1 MTTTTATLRRLQ
13 SALRQCLLL
22 AKRAPSKAFWSSCHA
37 SQKSSG
43 QGFEPGMR
51 VLNVAEKNDAAKNL
65 SEIMSR
71 GSYRRRDGLSVY
83 NKIYE
88 FDYSLFNTRCKMVM
102 TSVSGHLLTLDFVS
116 DYRKWYSC
124 SPVELFH
131 APVTRFCSETNYEKI
146 KQTLEKEIRSCD
158 ILVIWTDCDREG
170 ENIGF
175 QIISVCRKV
184 KPGVRVYRARFSE
197 ITPQAVARACQNLVD
212 PDPKLNAA
220 VEVRRELD
228 LRIGAAFT
236 RLQTLRLKREFP
248 QELQDRLVS
257 YGSCQFP
264 TLGFVVER
272 YQQILNFVP
281 EPFWKILVTH
291 QKGNIPADF
300 SWKRHRLFDYQICFL
315 LYQRCLQGDPPR
327 ARVVEMKTKPKSK
340 WRPLPLD
347 TVELEKLASRKLRLS
362 AKETMQI
369 AEKLYT
375 DGLISYPR
383 TETNKFP
390 PDMDLRPMVEAQTQD
405 PCWGDFARRLLAD
418 GLTPRQGTKS
428 DQAHPPIHPIKHT
441 AGLGGN
447 AKRVYELVVRHFLA
461 CLSKDA
467 EGKESTV
474 EVDLNDERFV
484 ATGLMIFARNYL
496 DVYPYDKWNAKEIPN
511 YEMNETFVP
520 NQVKL
525 VDGETSPPPLL
536 KEADLIAL
544 MEKHGIGTDATHAD
558 HIETVKNRLY
568 VALSC
573 DGYLVPGELGM
584 GLVDGYNSMGLE
596 MSKPRLRAELEADLK
611 RICDGTMNPK
621 DVLRR
626 QIELYKDLFSDS
638 ERQIK
643 KLGDSLKKYL
653 GTGQRPAAPTN
664 GPRDHGSAQSR
675 PGAAQSRPGGGGD
688 ATNGDTNNRR
698 GSRRCGLCNQEGHN
712 RRSCPNR

>member
-1 MTTTTATLRRLQ
+1 MTSTATLRRLQ
-13 SALRQCLLL
+13 SSLRRCLLP
-22 AKRAPSKAFWSSCHA
+22 AKRASSKILSSRQA
-37 SQKSSG
+37 SQNSKD
-43 QGFEPGMR
+43 QEFKPGMR

-88 FDYSLFNTRCKMVM
+88 FDYNLFNTNCKMIM
-102 TSVSGHLLTLDFVS
+102 TSVSGHLLTLEFVS
-116 DYRKWYSC
+116 DYRKWHSC

-131 APVTRFCSETNYEKI
+131 APVIMSCGDKNYEKI
-146 KQTLEKEIRSCD
+146 KETLEKEVRYCD
-158 ILVIWTDCDREG
+158 ALVIWTDCDREG

-184 KPGVRVYRARFSE
+184 KPRVRVYRARFSE
-197 ITPQAVARACQNLVD
+197 ITPQAVARACQNLAD

-248 QELQDRLVS
+248 QQLHDRLVS

-272 YQQILNFVP
+272 YRQILNFVP
-281 EPFWKILVTH
+281 EPFWKIHLTH
-291 QKGNIPADF
+291 KKDDILADF
-300 SWKRHRLFDYQICFL
+300 SWKRHRLFDYQLCFL
-315 LYQRCLQGDPPR
+315 LYQRCLQGEPPR
-327 ARVVEMKTKPKSK
+327 AKVVEMKCKPKSK
-340 WRPLPLD
+340 WRPQPMD
-347 TVELEKLASRKLRLS
+347 TVELEKLSSRKLRLS

-383 TETNKFP
+383 TETTKFP
-390 PDMDLRPMVEAQTQD
+390 PDMDLRPLVEAQTQD
-405 PCWGDFARRLLAD
+405 PRWGDFARRLLAD

-428 DQAHPPIHPIKHT
+428 DQAHPPIHPIKH
-441 AGLGGN
+441 AASLEGN

-467 EGKESTV
+467 EGKETTV

-484 ATGLMIFARNYL
+484 ATGLIIFARNYL
-496 DVYPYDKWNAKEIPN
+496 DVYPYDKWSAKEIPN

-520 NQVKL
+520 DQLKL

-568 VALSC
+568 VALTG

-584 GLVDGYNSMGLE
+584 GLVEGYDSMGLE

-611 RICDGTMNPK
+611 KICEGTKNPK

-626 QIELYKDLFSDS
+626 QIELYEDVFSNS

-643 KLGDSLKKYL
+643 KLGESLKKYL
-653 GTGQRPAAPTN
+653 GTGQRLAPPAN
-664 GPRDHGSAQSR
+664 GPRSNRTD
-675 PGAAQSRPGGGGD
+675 QSRPGGGGD
-688 ATNGDTNNRR
+688 STNAGASNRR
-698 GSRRCGLCNQEGHN
+698 GGRRCGLCNQEGHN
-712 RRSCPNR
+712 RRNCPNR

>member
-1 MTTTTATLRRLQ
+1 MTTTAATLRRLR
-13 SALRQCLLL
+13 SVLRRCLLP
-22 AKRAPSKAFWSSCHA
+22 AKCDSSKSLSSCPS
-37 SQKSSG
+37 SQNSNG
-43 QGFEPGMR
+43 REFEPGMR

-71 GSYRRRDGLSVY
+71 GTYSRRDGLSLY

-88 FDYSLFNTRCKMVM
+88 FDYNLFNTNCKMVM

-131 APVTRFCSETNYEKI
+131 APVTRSCSDKNYEMI
-146 KQTLEKEIRSCD
+146 KQTLENEVRYCN

-175 QIISVCRKV
+175 QIISVCRRV

-197 ITPQAVARACQNLVD
+197 ITPQAVARACQNLAD

-264 TLGFVVER
+264 TMGFVVER
-272 YQQILNFVP
+272 YRQILNFVP
-281 EPFWKILVTH
+281 EPFWKIHLTH
-291 QKGNIPADF
+291 KKDDILADF
-300 SWKRHRLFDYQICFL
+300 SWKRHRLFDYQVCFL
-315 LYQRCLQGDPPR
+315 LYQRCLQGEPPR
-327 ARVVEMKTKPKSK
+327 AKVVEMKTKPKSK
-340 WRPLPLD
+340 WRPQPMD
-347 TVELEKLASRKLRLS
+347 TVELEKLSSRKLRLS

-383 TETNKFP
+383 TETTKFP
-390 PDMDLRPMVEAQTQD
+390 PDMDLRPLVEAQTQD
-405 PCWGDFARRLLAD
+405 PRWGDFARRLLAD

-428 DQAHPPIHPIKHT
+428 DQAHPPIHPIKYT
-441 AGLGGN
+441 ADLEGN

-467 EGKESTV
+467 EGKESSV

-484 ATGLMIFARNYL
+484 ATGLIIFARNYL

-511 YEMNETFVP
+511 YVMHETFVP
-520 NQVKL
+520 DQVKL

-558 HIETVKNRLY
+558 HIEKVKDRLY
-568 VALSC
+568 VALTG

-584 GLVDGYNSMGLE
+584 GLVEGYDSMGLE
-596 MSKPRLRAELEADLK
+596 MSKPRLRAELEVDLK
-611 RICDGTMNPK
+611 R
-621 DVLRR
+621 
-626 QIELYKDLFSDS
+626 
-638 ERQIK
+638 
-643 KLGDSLKKYL
+643 
-653 GTGQRPAAPTN
+653 
-664 GPRDHGSAQSR
+664 
-675 PGAAQSRPGGGGD
+675 
-688 ATNGDTNNRR
+688 
-698 GSRRCGLCNQEGHN
+698 
-712 RRSCPNR
+712 

>member
-1 MTTTTATLRRLQ
+1 MTSTATLRRLQ
-13 SALRQCLLL
+13 SSLRRCLLL
-22 AKRAPSKAFWSSCHA
+22 AKRASSKNVSLRQA
-37 SQKSSG
+37 SQNSKD
-43 QGFEPGMR
+43 QEFKPGMR

-88 FDYSLFNTRCKMVM
+88 FDYNLFNTNCKMVM
-102 TSVSGHLLTLDFVS
+102 TSVSGHLLTLEFVS
-116 DYRKWYSC
+116 DYRKWHSC

-131 APVTRFCSETNYEKI
+131 APVIMSCGDKNYEKI
-146 KQTLEKEIRSCD
+146 KETLEKEIRYCD
-158 ILVIWTDCDREG
+158 ALVIWTDCDREG

-184 KPGVRVYRARFSE
+184 KPRVRVYRARFSE
-197 ITPQAVARACQNLVD
+197 ITPQAVARACQNLAD

-248 QELQDRLVS
+248 QQLHDRLVS

-272 YQQILNFVP
+272 YRQILNFVP
-281 EPFWKILVTH
+281 EPFWKIHLTH
-291 QKGNIPADF
+291 KKDDILADF
-300 SWKRHRLFDYQICFL
+300 SWKRHRLFDYQLCFL
-315 LYQRCLQGDPPR
+315 LYQRCLQGEVSV
-327 ARVVEMKTKPKSK
+327 VVEMKCKPKSK
-340 WRPLPLD
+340 WRPQPMD
-347 TVELEKLASRKLRLS
+347 TVVSGEAPFYLGASSLSNCWRVLRNPGTSDQLPGSRTTCGMIRRLRHLTRNVLTSALS
-362 AKETMQI
+362 SAP
-369 AEKLYT
+369 A
-375 DGLISYPR
+375 
-383 TETNKFP
+383 
-390 PDMDLRPMVEAQTQD
+390 
-405 PCWGDFARRLLAD
+405 DFARRLLAD

-428 DQAHPPIHPIKHT
+428 DQAHPPIHPIKH
-441 AGLGGN
+441 AASL
-447 AKRVYELVVRHFLA
+447 E
-461 CLSKDA
+461 
-467 EGKESTV
+467 
-474 EVDLNDERFV
+474 FV
-484 ATGLMIFARNYL
+484 ATGLIIFARNYL
-496 DVYPYDKWNAKEIPN
+496 DVYPYDKWSAKEIPN

-520 NQVKL
+520 DQLKL

-568 VALSC
+568 VALTG

-584 GLVDGYNSMGLE
+584 GLVEGYDSMGLE

-611 RICDGTMNPK
+611 KICDGTKNPK

-626 QIELYKDLFSDS
+626 QIELYEDVFSNS

-643 KLGDSLKKYL
+643 KLGESLKKYL
-653 GTGQRPAAPTN
+653 GTGQRLAPPAN
-664 GPRDHGSAQSR
+664 GPRSNRTD
-675 PGAAQSRPGGGGD
+675 QSRPGGGGD
-688 ATNGDTNNRR
+688 STNAGASNRR
-698 GSRRCGLCNQEGHN
+698 GGRRCGLCNQEGHN
-712 RRSCPNR
+712 RRNCPNR